1 MADPK
6 KILIAEDNDIEA
18 MIIER
23 SLKSA
28 GYQVFRASDGL
39 EALEKYLTQQTFDL
53 LITDVMMPKLG
64 GLELVYHAKEK
75 NCLPPTIVL
84 TANATDEASLKSL
97 QLGAVD
103 HLVKPIN
110 IALILAKVQ
119 VVLRKAS

>member
-1 MADPK
+1 MSDPK

-64 GLELVYHAKEK
+64 G
-75 NCLPPTIVL
+75 
-84 TANATDEASLKSL
+84 
-97 QLGAVD
+97 G
-103 HLVKPIN
+103 
-110 IALILAKVQ
+110 
-119 VVLRKAS
+119 

>member
-1 MADPK
+1 MSDPK

-39 EALEKYLTQQTFDL
+39 EALEKYLTQQKFDL

-64 GLELVYHAKEK
+64 GLELVWHAKEK

-119 VVLRKAS
+119 IVLRKAS